1 MWRKQETSLLEKN
14 YAELKAQLA
23 KEPKD
28 VSLREQIAN
37 CCLNMRRFNEAEEYY
52 KELMTE
58 FSGKAKYYYHLGKVY
73 CAQKRWDE
81 AIEHCDKALE
91 RWSEFQWAKME
102 KAKCLLGKKE
112 TDAAYALLIE
122 IEALLS
128 NSEKDRVLALKVYRA
143 LYGLRVERND
153 SRGAL
158 SALSKLAELEPEDGF
173 TFYRMGKLHL
183 ELKEYE
189 KALNDFQVSDPLLRK
204 SYVKDKVALALTFL
218 GREDEAIDVYKNI
231 PPSQMDDYV
240 HQHYGRLLLKRGDY
254 EPAKEQ
260 LKRAIVKKGMSKF
273 NAHFFLGQVFEK
285 LGKYRNAK
293 REYER
298 AMELRQKEF
307 AVDFPQA
314 EDRIRFID
322 QNFVLDEA
330 EVFEEYSNRLQGRIM
345 KFISERGFGFIKYG
359 KGEDVFVHVK
369 ACKYGDPKVN
379 DLVTF
384 EIVQGRKGLEAA
396 NVDLIKRT

>member
-1 MWRKQETSLLEKN
+1 MWKKQETSLLEKEF
-14 YAELKAQLA
+14 AELKAQLV

-28 VSLREQIAN
+28 VVLREQIAN
-37 CCLNMRRFNEAEEYY
+37 CCLKLRRFNEAEEYFR
-52 KELMTE
+52 ELVTE
-58 FSGKAKYYYHLGKVY
+58 FSGKAKYYYHLAKVY
-73 CAQKRWDE
+73 GAQERWVE
-81 AIEHCDKALE
+81 AIEQCNKALE

-112 TDAAYALLIE
+112 TDAAYELLIE
-122 IEALLS
+122 IEGLLS
-128 NSEKDRVLALKVYRA
+128 NSEKDKVLALNVYRA
-143 LYGLRVERND
+143 LYVLKVERND
-153 SRGAL
+153 PGGAL
-158 SALSKLAELEPEDGF
+158 SVLMKLAELEPEDGF

-183 ELKEYE
+183 ELKDYG

-204 SYVKDKVALALTFL
+204 PYVKDKIAVTLTFL
-218 GREDEAIDVYKNI
+218 GREDEALDVYKNI
-231 PPSQMDDYV
+231 SPNQMDDYI
-240 HQHYGRLLLKRGDY
+240 HQHYGRLLLKRGEYDL
-254 EPAKEQ
+254 AKEQ

-285 LGKYRNAK
+285 LGKHRNAR

-322 QNFVLDEA
+322 QNVVLDEA
-330 EVFEEYSNRLQGRIM
+330 EVIEEYSNRLQGRIM
-345 KFISERGFGFIKYG
+345 KFVSERGFGFIKFG

-369 ACKYGDPKVN
+369 ACNTQTLRVMTLLHLRLSKA
-379 DLVTF
+379 
-384 EIVQGRKGLEAA
+384 ERGLK
-396 NVDLIKRT
+396 LRPLS